1 MIELQHIIDSKR
13 ELLSRETYSRNPI
26 NYSEGM
32 ADDQKNRFIQYLAE
46 QNQDLRLTND
56 AMKLV
61 LEDFMDKMKGL
72 EEQMASMQSKQ
83 SDLENRLSEE
93 RPIWKIGY
101 QKSASFANRLNVR
114 QSLSRKNLILP
125 IRSVLET
132 GVKGYTPRL
141 KRVFLTG
148 KRRKTIMTVRT
159 IHSVRIL

>member
-32 ADDQKNRFIQYLAE
+32 ADDQKDRYIQYLAE
-46 QNQDLRLTND
+46 QNQDLRLTSD

-61 LEDFMDKMKGL
+61 LEDFMDKMKEL

-93 RPIWKIGY
+93 RKLRQNKI
-101 QKSASFANRLNVR
+101 RLA
-114 QSLSRKNLILP
+114 
-125 IRSVLET
+125 
-132 GVKGYTPRL
+132 
-141 KRVFLTG
+141 
-148 KRRKTIMTVRT
+148 
-159 IHSVRIL
+159 